1 MKKCMMIL
9 LASAVLALA
18 CWIGHFPKRPRQA

>member
-1 MKKCMMIL
+1 MKKFMMVL

-18 CWIGHFPKRPRQA
+18 CWIGHFPKKRWEA

>member
-1 MKKCMMIL
+1 MKKFMMVL

-18 CWIGHFPKRPRQA
+18 CWIGHFPKKRREV